1 MLQMSWTVVTG
12 VFDLSSL
19 PDAVDVLLERD
30 IAHFLRH
37 STATLALDQPMVI
50 FCEPKTLEALKERR
64 PQHLHAKTK
73 FIVMEFSEFPLYRY
87 KEQILANRKAHPEI
101 DHNRCNPSYYLLCM
115 ARYAM
120 LKRVMEE
127 NPFESTHFAWL
138 NICIER
144 MGPSNVRYLPDVFT
158 TFRDKVSTCFID
170 YVSYALT
177 QNPAVYYQY
186 GRCSLCS
193 GFFTGRRDYLTR
205 FCNLVEEK
213 FLHYLK
219 LGYGHADEQLF
230 APVFYEN
237 RELFEVYYGDYS
249 EMITNYHWVRER
261 AHEPLRLL
269 IQRSYD
275 GEDYTVCLDG
285 CRKLWASFKKGYAT
299 LKDDEVLRLIRLY
312 RSCLTHLH
320 RAPELE

>member
-1 MLQMSWTVVTG
+1 MQTWTVVTG
-12 VFDLSSL
+12 MFDLTSL

-37 STATLALDQPMVI
+37 STTTLSLDQPMVI
-50 FCEPKTLEALKERR
+50 FCEPKSLEAIRARR
-64 PQHLHAKTK
+64 PLHLHAKTR
-73 FIVMEFSEFPLYRY
+73 FIALEFSEFPLYRY
-87 KEQILANRKAHPEI
+87 KETIKANRAMHPEI

-120 LKRVMEE
+120 LKRAMEE
-127 NPFESTHFAWL
+127 NPFQSTHFAWL

-144 MGPSNVRYLPDVFT
+144 MGPSNVTYLPDVFAS
-158 TFRDKVSTCFID
+158 FRDKVSTCFID
-170 YVSYALT
+170 YVSYKLT
-177 QNPAVYYQY
+177 QDAQAYYQY

-193 GFFTGRRDYLTR
+193 GFFTGRKDYLTR
-205 FCNLVEEK
+205 FCTLVEQK
-213 FLHYLK
+213 FLHYLA

-249 EMITNYHWVRER
+249 EMITNYHWIRER

-269 IQRSYD
+269 IQRSFD

-285 CRKLWASFKKGYAT
+285 CKAMQRSLDAGLAQLRPDEQRHFAS
-299 LKDDEVLRLIRLY
+299 LY
-312 RSCLTHLH
+312 RTCRERLTYG
-320 RAPELE
+320 

>member
-1 MLQMSWTVVTG
+1 MPSWTIVTG
-12 VFDLSSL
+12 VFDLTSL

-37 STATLALDQPMVI
+37 STATLTLDQPMVI
-50 FCEPKTLEALKERR
+50 FCEPKTLDALKARR
-64 PQHLHAKTK
+64 PEHLHAKTK
-73 FIVMEFSEFPLYRY
+73 FIAMEFSEFPLYRY

-101 DHNRCNPSYYLLCM
+101 QHNRCNPSYYLLCM

-127 NPFESTHFAWL
+127 NPFGSTHFAWL

-144 MGPSNVRYLPDVFT
+144 MGPSNVKYLPDVFAS
-158 TFRDKVSTCFID
+158 FRDKVSTCFID
-170 YVSYALT
+170 YVSYKLT
-177 QNPAVYYQY
+177 LDAPAYYQY

-193 GFFTGRRDYLTR
+193 GFFTGRKDYLTR
-205 FCNLVEEK
+205 FCDRVEEK
-213 FLHYLK
+213 FLHYLA

-237 RELFEVYYGDYS
+237 REIFEVYYGDYS
-249 EMITNYHWVRER
+249 EMITNYHWIRER

-269 IQRSYD
+269 IQRSFA
-275 GEDYTVCLDG
+275 GEDYTVCIGG
-285 CRKLWASFKKGYAT
+285 CDALWKSFKKGTA
-299 LKDDEVLRLIRLY
+299 VLRPEELSTFLSLY
-312 RSCLTHLH
+312 RTCRVKLGLSS
-320 RAPELE
+320 ELD

>member
-1 MLQMSWTVVTG
+1 MTQKSWTIVTG
-12 VFDLSSL
+12 IFDLTSL
-19 PDAVDVLLERD
+19 PDAVDVILERD

-37 STATLALDQPMVI
+37 STATLSLDQPMVI
-50 FCEPKTLEALKERR
+50 FCERKTLDAIKQRR
-64 PQHLHAKTK
+64 PTHLHDKTK
-73 FIVMEFSEFPLYRY
+73 FIAMEFSEFPLYKY
-87 KEQILANRKAHPEI
+87 KERIVENRKKHPEI

-120 LKRVMEE
+120 LKKVIQE
-127 NPFESTHFAWL
+127 NPFGSTHFAWL

-144 MGPSNVRYLPDVFT
+144 MGPSNVRFLPDVFAD
-158 TFRDKVSTCFID
+158 FRDKVSTCFID
-170 YVSYALT
+170 YVSYKLT
-177 QNPAVYYQY
+177 QDPKTYYEY

-193 GFFTGRRDYLTR
+193 GFFTGRGDYMKR
-205 FCNLVEEK
+205 FCDLVEQK
-213 FLHYLK
+213 FLHYLE

-237 RELFEVYYGDYS
+237 REIFEVYYGDYS

-275 GEDYTVCLDG
+275 NEDYTVCVGG
-285 CRKLWASFKKGYAT
+285 CKVLWESYKKGYAKLT
-299 LKDDEVLRLIRLY
+299 DEEVVRLTQIY
-312 RSCLTHLH
+312 RGCLTRLEM
-320 RAPELE
+320 PSELE